1 MHNLCSIQF
10 AFVDWTWYTPKKNI
24 LYKLYIVTFIVSN
37 FIVHIFCHTGIIDIS
52 ATEIFLPPWIWH
64 LSRVVTAFDTK
75 SPINQLFWFYEVAR
89 LFLLKLSWISFFIA
103 FVCSTS
109 TLIDESQDVRITMII
124 FTFTEASDSHVFCHK
139 VERPYSDSS
148 F

>member
-1 MHNLCSIQF
+1 MKFKYARLMFNTICVLWLNMI
-10 AFVDWTWYTPKKNI
+10 YTKKNI

-52 ATEIFLPPWIWH
+52 VIEIFLPPWIWH

-109 TLIDESQDVRITMII
+109 TFIHKFISCCCDAKVVLFLDDESGL
-124 FTFTEASDSHVFCHK
+124 
-139 VERPYSDSS
+139 
-148 F
+148 